1 MLFGLCTSLSAVQ
14 SLPAGVFNFVEEN
27 VQSFLVPEKS
37 EAEFQANLDL
47 AKSGPFPVRAANC
60 FLPAGLKCTGP
71 RVDEARLANY
81 AAVAFVRAEKA
92 GIHTIVFGSGGARQL
107 QDGFPKEH
115 AIEQLIAFGKVL
127 APLAQRHG
135 VTVVIEPLNSGECN
149 FINTLAEGAEIVRRV
164 DHSNV
169 RLLADIFHML
179 HEGEGPGEII
189 KFGELLHHVH
199 VAERAERT
207 PPGTAGDDFSD
218 FFRALRDVGY
228 SGPIS
233 IEAGGWKEM
242 AAEVGN
248 SFSVLRKQA
257 ASAGLM

>member
-1 MLFGLCTSLSAVQ
+1 MLFGLCTSLRAVQ
-14 SLPAGVFNFVEEN
+14 SLPAGVFDFVEEN
-27 VQSFLVPEKS
+27 VQGYLVPEKS
-37 EAEFQANLDL
+37 EAEFQTNLDL
-47 AKSGPFPVRAANC
+47 AKSVPLPVSAANC
-60 FLPAGLKCTGP
+60 FLPGSLKCTGL
-71 RVDEARLANY
+71 RIDEARLANY
-81 AAVAFVRAEKA
+81 AAVAFARAEKA
-92 GIHTIVFGSGGARQL
+92 GIRTIVFGSGGARQL
-107 QDGFPKEH
+107 EDGFPREH
-115 AIEQLIAFGKVL
+115 AIEQFIAFGKVL

-149 FINTLAEGAEIVRRV
+149 FINTLAEGAEIVRRI

-179 HEGEGPGEII
+179 REGEEPGEII
-189 KFGELLHHVH
+189 KFGKPLHHVH

-228 SGPIS
+228 SGSIS
-233 IEAGGWKEM
+233 IEAGGWKDV
-242 AAEVGN
+242 AAEVGE

-257 ASAGLM
+257 AAARLM